1 MNLLHIIPRFI
12 GGGPERHLL
21 ALASAWRTSG
31 FQVRQRFVVLDPPA
45 SAPLLIKA
53 RRLGIELLIAPDPA
67 TLRSAIA
74 AADIVEIRF
83 WNHPG
88 LYELLRHDL
97 PPARRLLSSAVA
109 GTTLPQVLTA
119 EIGGIADAMILS
131 TEASRQT
138 PAVAEAQARGC
149 RIESI
154 PSLADMSRLAGFNPR
169 PHDGI
174 RVGYLGLVEPTK
186 MHPRFA
192 ELSSAVK
199 TKGVQFDIYGGGT
212 WQEHVQ
218 RPFDEAGM
226 SDRVRFHGQVED
238 IRTAFAEMDIFGY
251 PLAPDTSAT
260 SEKAIQEAM
269 WVGIPPVVLAGTGA
283 SPMVRHEITG
293 LICES
298 ESDYPRAIER
308 LAEDAELRRRL
319 GEAAREFAREHFDPD
334 RNAARFRHLFEFLH
348 ELPKREALPLPGLD
362 EPGAQ
367 QFVRSLGSLGVDF
380 EASFR
385 GIPTS
390 SATTLAAAERSI
402 RQSSPVMTQGEGGIV
417 HYRNTYPQ
425 DPHLHLWCGLISLHA
440 QNHPAAQ
447 REFDDAIRCGL
458 DPGRVQPHLANS
470 SDAR

>member
-21 ALASAWRTSG
+21 ALASAWRAAG
-31 FQVRQRFVVLDPPA
+31 FQVQQRFVVLDPPA

-53 RRLGIELLIAPDPA
+53 RRLGIELLIAPDLP
-67 TLRSAIA
+67 TLRSAIT

-83 WNHPG
+83 WNHPR
-88 LYELLRHDL
+88 LYELLRHEL
-97 PPARRLLSSAVA
+97 PPARRLLSSAIA

-119 EIGGIADAMILS
+119 EIGGIADAMVMS
-131 TEASRQT
+131 TDASWQT
-138 PAVAEAQARGC
+138 AAVAEAQARGC

-154 PSLADMSRLAGFNPR
+154 PSLADMSRLAGFTAR

-199 TKGVQFDIYGGGT
+199 TKSVQFDIYGGGT
-212 WQEHVQ
+212 WREHLQQ
-218 RPFDEAGM
+218 RFDQAGM
-226 SDRVRFHGQVED
+226 SDRIRFHGQIED
-238 IRTAFAEMDIFGY
+238 IRTAFAEMDVFGY
-251 PLAPDTSAT
+251 PLAPETYAT
-260 SEKAIQEAM
+260 SEKTIQEAM

-298 ESDYPRAIER
+298 ESDYPHAIER
-308 LAEDAELRRRL
+308 LAEDDALRRRL

-334 RNAARFRHLFEFLH
+334 RNAARFRHLFESLRAF
-348 ELPKREALPLPGLD
+348 PKREALPLPGLG

-367 QFVRSLGSLGVDF
+367 RFVRSLGSLGIDF

-385 GIPTS
+385 GSPTS

-402 RQSSPVMTQGEGGIV
+402 RHSSPVMIQGEGGIV

-425 DPHLHLWCGLISLHA
+425 DPHLHLWCGLVSLHA
-440 QNHPAAQ
+440 QDHVVAG
-447 REFDDAIRCGL
+447 REFDDAVRCGL
-458 DPGRVQPHLANS
+458 DPRRVQPAG
-470 SDAR
+470 